1 MRSRGKIFVVIAFA
15 FAILV
20 YQLLIHKVT
29 ISGQLTPI
37 TASLVLVPFV
47 IAVCWAIAAEL
58 GMRLALLLTANLA
71 VIALAAVNFF
81 GLPNPAI
88 IFGMPHLMTN
98 LFLMWFFM
106 RTLKAGR
113 EPLITSIA
121 LRVHGSLT
129 PDLEIYTRR
138 VTLAWGLFFVLQVA
152 GSIGL
157 YAFASMEAWS
167 IFINILNTPLIV
179 LMFLFEYIYRVLR
192 YREHHSSPLDGI
204 KTYLQDSPAPK
215 SATKANNNV

>member
-1 MRSRGKIFVVIAFA
+1 MRSRGKIFVVIALAFA
-15 FAILV
+15 FIG

-29 ISGQLTPI
+29 VSGQLTPI
-37 TASLVLVPFV
+37 NTSLVLVPFV
-47 IAVCWAIAAEL
+47 IAVCWAIATEL
-58 GMRLALLLTANLA
+58 GMSLAILLTATLA
-71 VIALAAVNFF
+71 LIALAAVNFI

-98 LFLMWFFM
+98 LFLMWVFM

-121 LRVHGSLT
+121 LRVNGSLT

-157 YAFASMEAWS
+157 YAFASLEAWS
-167 IFINILNTPLIV
+167 TFINILNAPLIV

-192 YREHHSSPLDGI
+192 YRDHHSSPLAGI